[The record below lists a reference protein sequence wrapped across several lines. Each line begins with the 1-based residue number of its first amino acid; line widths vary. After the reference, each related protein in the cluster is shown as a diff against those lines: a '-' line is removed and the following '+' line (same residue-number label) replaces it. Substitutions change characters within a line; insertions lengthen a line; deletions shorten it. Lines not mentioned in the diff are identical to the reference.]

1 MEVMPYHLEKKDHKF
16 VVADAKGKHYSKH
29 GIPKENALKQMIA
42 LNIAHARSEGYK
54 IPRK

>member
-1 MEVMPYHLEKKDHKF
+1 MPYHLEKKDHKF